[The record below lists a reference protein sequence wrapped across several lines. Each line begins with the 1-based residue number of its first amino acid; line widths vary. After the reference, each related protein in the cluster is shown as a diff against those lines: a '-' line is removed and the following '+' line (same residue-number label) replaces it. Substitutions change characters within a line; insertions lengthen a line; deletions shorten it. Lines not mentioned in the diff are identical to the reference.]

1 MINYRYAYL
10 LLVCDDEGICLKYDY
25 LACNEKFFNNTAV
38 YDYLSGIDLCCY
50 DLHDKM
56 DNADFFDRVSELMDE
71 PTIEH
76 IHVLFDLANELPE
89 FLEV

>member
-10 LLVCDDEGICLKYDY
+10 LLICDDEGICLKYDY
-25 LACNEKFFNNTAV
+25 LACNEILFYNSAV
-38 YDYLSGIDLCCY
+38 YNCLSGIDLCRY
-50 DLHDKM
+50 DLHNKQ
-56 DNADFFDRVSELMDE
+56 DNEDFFDRVAELMDE
-71 PTIEH
+71 PTVEH